1 MDIRD
6 RRGLKTAAGKALAVA
21 SSDPKKLI
29 LIHTGATL
37 ALSLVLSVLDFMLEE
52 QIGGTGGLSGMG
64 HRATLSTMQ
73 SMLQIV
79 QMVMIPFW
87 QIGWLFVTLRLCR
100 GERAE
105 PGDLLEGFRR
115 FFPALRLFLLQ
126 GVLYAGIAMICCY
139 IASVVFVMTPWSEP
153 LVNVMTQFMESG
165 DLTAME
171 AAIEEVAGEVIAPMM
186 AIFAVIFLAAAAPF
200 FYRFRMAN
208 YLLMDGESQ
217 AMRAMRESWRLM
229 KGNAIALL
237 KLDISFWWFYVLDLL
252 VTVVAYLDL
261 ILPAVGV
268 MLPWHSAVT
277 YFGALVLYSGFQLL
291 LYWLC
296 RPRVDVTYAEAY
308 EGLSRPEEPK
318 AQNQPLPPKQP
329 WTY

>member
-6 RRGLKTAAGKALAVA
+6 RRGLKTAAGETLSGA
-21 SSDPKKLI
+21 SSDPRKLI

-37 ALSLVLSVLDFMLEE
+37 ALSLVLSVLDFILEE

-64 HRATLSTMQ
+64 LRAILSTMQ
-73 SMLQIV
+73 SMLQLA
-79 QMVMIPFW
+79 QMVLIPFW
-87 QIGWLFVTLRLCR
+87 QIGWLLVALRLCR

-115 FFPALRLFLLQ
+115 FFPVLRLYLLQ
-126 GVLYAGIAMICCY
+126 GVLYVGIAMACSY
-139 IASVVFVMTPWSEP
+139 FASIIFMMTPWSKP
-153 LVNVMTQFMESG
+153 LVNVMMQLMESG
-165 DLTAME
+165 DPTAME
-171 AAIEEVAGEVIAPMM
+171 AAIEEAAVEVIVPMM

-200 FYRFRMAN
+200 FYRLRMAK
-208 YLLMDGESQ
+208 YLLMDGESR
-217 AMRAMRESWRLM
+217 AMKAMRESWRMM

-261 ILPAVGV
+261 ILPAVGAK
-268 MLPWHSAVT
+268 LPWPSAVT

-291 LYWLC
+291 LYWQC
-296 RPRVDVTYAEAY
+296 KPQVDVTYAKAY
-308 EGLSRPEEPK
+308 EVLSRPEEPK
-318 AQNQPLPPKQP
+318 MQNQPLPPKQP

>member
-6 RRGLKTAAGKALAVA
+6 RRGLKTAAGETLTGG

-29 LIHTGATL
+29 LIYTGATL
-37 ALSLVLSVLDFMLEE
+37 ALSLVLSVLDFILEE

-64 HRATLSTMQ
+64 LRAILSTMQ
-73 SMLQIV
+73 SMLQLA
-79 QMVMIPFW
+79 QMVLIPFW
-87 QIGWLFVTLRLCR
+87 QIGWLFVALRLCR

-115 FFPALRLFLLQ
+115 FFPVLRLYLLQ
-126 GVLYAGIAMICCY
+126 GVLYVGIAMACSY
-139 IASVVFVMTPWSEP
+139 FASIIFMMTPWSEP
-153 LVNVMTQFMESG
+153 LVNVMMQLMESG
-165 DLTAME
+165 DPTAME
-171 AAIEEVAGEVIAPMM
+171 AAIEEAAVEVIVPMVT
-186 AIFAVIFLAAAAPF
+186 IFAVIFLAAAAPF
-200 FYRFRMAN
+200 FYRFRMAK
-208 YLLMDGESQ
+208 YLLMDGESR
-217 AMRAMRESWRLM
+217 AMKVMRESWRMM

-252 VTVVAYLDL
+252 VTVVAYLDV

-268 MLPWHSAVT
+268 TLPWSSTAT

-291 LYWLC
+291 LYWQC
-296 RPRVDVTYAEAY
+296 KTQVDVTYAKAY
-308 EGLSRPEEPK
+308 EALSRPEEPK
-318 AQNQPLPPKQP
+318 TQNQPLPPKQP